1 MSKRME
7 DPSLKAR
14 KRKNKRKQRKAKE
27 LKMTLDQNCKANQT
41 NMTKIWKS

>member
-7 DPSLKAR
+7 DPSLNVR
-14 KRKNKRKQRKAKE
+14 KRKNKRKQRRAKQ

-41 NMTKIWKS
+41 KMTKIWKN